1 VLNDTR
7 EADSLRE
14 LLSPDQYLNNIFEI
28 DAGYLKSIGIKGIIT
43 DMDNTL
49 VPWSD
54 RTVYPNL
61 AAWFSGL
68 KDMGFKLFI
77 VSNNSRD
84 RGAKLA
90 RELDIPAIW
99 YAVKPRRRAFR
110 KALEE
115 MQLSPGEVAVVGDQ
129 IFTDVLGGNRLG
141 LYTILVTPISEKE
154 FIWTKLMRLLE
165 RLILGEPRGKSV
177 NNKK

>member
-1 VLNDTR
+1 MR
-7 EADSLRE
+7 A
-14 LLSPDQYLNNIFEI
+14 LLKPDQHLDDIFQIDPAYLQS
-28 DAGYLKSIGIKGIIT
+28 LGIRGLIT

-54 RTVYPNL
+54 RTVHPRL
-61 AAWFSGL
+61 RQWLSGF
-68 KDMGFKLFI
+68 KEMGFKLFI

-84 RGAKLA
+84 RGGQLA

-99 YAVKPRRRAFR
+99 YAVKPRRGAFR
-110 KALEE
+110 RAMEE
-115 MQLSPGEVAVVGDQ
+115 MELKPQEVAVVGDQ

-141 LYTILVTPISEKE
+141 LHTILVTPISEKE

-165 RLILGEPRGKSV
+165 KVLAGDIRGK
-177 NNKK
+177 K